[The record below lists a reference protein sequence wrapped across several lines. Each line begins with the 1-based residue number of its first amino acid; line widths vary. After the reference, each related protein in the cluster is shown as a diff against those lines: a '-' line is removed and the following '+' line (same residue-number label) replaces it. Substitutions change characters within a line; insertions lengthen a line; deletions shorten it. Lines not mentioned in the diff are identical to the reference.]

1 MIEFKNV
8 DKVYPGGLKAL
19 KNINLT
25 IKDGEFVAII
35 GRSGAG
41 KSTLI
46 RTINKMH
53 DINSG
58 TLTVDGVDV
67 KSLRGKELRKFRRNI
82 GMIFQSFNLVER
94 ISVIKN
100 VMSSFV
106 PDLNPIQSI
115 LGIYPK
121 ECKLKALEALEQVD
135 ILEKAFERADNLS
148 GGQQQR
154 VALARTLV
162 QNPSIILADEPVA
175 SLDPVTAR
183 QVMDYF
189 KKINEKLGITIL
201 LNIHHVEL
209 ALEYATKVLGVRDGE
224 IIFYGPARDVDDKI
238 LKSIYGDSFEE
249 LKMEEIWT
257 STIKFL
263 NPKNMLCLQGE
274 KFMNILDLLFQ

>member
-8 DKVYPGGLKAL
+8 DKVYPGGFKAL
-19 KNINLT
+19 KDINLT
-25 IKDGEFVAII
+25 IADGEFVAII
-35 GRSGAG
+35 GRSGSG

-67 KSLRGKELRKFRRNI
+67 KSLKGKELRKFRRNI

-106 PDLNPIQSI
+106 PDLNLFQSI
-115 LGIYPK
+115 FGVYPK
-121 ECKLKALEALEQVD
+121 ECKIKALEALEQVD
-135 ILEKAFERADNLS
+135 ILDKAFERADNLS

-189 KKINEKLGITIL
+189 KKINENLGITIL

-224 IIFYGPARDVDDKI
+224 IIYYGPSKDVDDKV

-249 LKMEEIWT
+249 IKMEEIWT
-257 STIKFL
+257 STTKFL
-263 NPKNMLCLQGE
+263 NQKN
-274 KFMNILDLLFQ
+274 I

>member
-8 DKVYPGGLKAL
+8 DKVYPGGFKAL
-19 KNINLT
+19 KDINLT

-53 DINSG
+53 DINAG

-67 KSLRGKELRKFRRNI
+67 KSLKGKDLRKFRRNI

-106 PDLNPIQSI
+106 PDLNPIQSL

-135 ILEKAFERADNLS
+135 ILDKAFERADNLS

-189 KKINEKLGITIL
+189 KKINE
-201 LNIHHVEL
+201 NIHHVEL
-209 ALEYATKVLGVRDGE
+209 ALEYATTVLGVRDGE
-224 IIFYGPARDVDDKI
+224 VIYYGPAKDVDDKV

-249 LKMEEIWT
+249 IKMEEV
-257 STIKFL
+257 
-263 NPKNMLCLQGE
+263 
-274 KFMNILDLLFQ
+274 

>member
-8 DKVYPGGLKAL
+8 DKVYPGGFKAL
-19 KNINLT
+19 KDINLT
-25 IKDGEFVAII
+25 IEDGEFVAII

-53 DINSG
+53 DINTG

-67 KSLRGKELRKFRRNI
+67 KSLKGKELRKFRRNI

-115 LGIYPK
+115 LGIYPR

-135 ILEKAFERADNLS
+135 ILDKAFERADNLS

-189 KKINEKLGITIL
+189 KKINQSLGITIL

-224 IIFYGPARDVDDKI
+224 VIYYGPAKDLDDKV

-257 STIKFL
+257 STTKFL
-263 NPKNMLCLQGE
+263 NQKSIKQNQE
-274 KFMNILDLLFQ
+274 KKFMNILVLLFQ